1 MSPYAEELA
10 HARLGAIRQLVTAM
24 EATDDPAETRRCAL
38 AIFSAPDPCDLDDE
52 IELVDDEDENEDEDG
67 DGDGDGDQD
76 GDDDD
81 REGTTPLLP
90 STPAPR
96 SAAAPRADR
105 SAAAAASH
113 ASQAPN
119 SASPQP
125 IPLARVHIAP
135 AADVLIEQHRT
146 AHASDLGPPV
156 APALGTPAS
165 KLIARA
171 GLADTPPPDSHRP
184 PNSDLIAVH
193 TNRGSD
199 FTVYG
204 TYSDTM
210 MHIHPPIVR
219 GVPCSAPAPMRK

>member
-52 IELVDDEDENEDEDG
+52 IELVDDEDESEDEDG
-67 DGDGDGDQD
+67 DGDTD

-81 REGTTPLLP
+81 REDTTPDTP
-90 STPAPR
+90 STPLPR
-96 SAAAPRADR
+96 AIAASRADR
-105 SAAAAASH
+105 STTAAASP
-113 ASQAPN
+113 ASLAPN

-125 IPLARVHIAP
+125 VPLARVHIAP
-135 AADVLIEQHRT
+135 ADVLIEQHRT
-146 AHASDLGPPV
+146 AHASDLGPFV

-193 TNRGSD
+193 INRGSD

-210 MHIHPPIVR
+210 MHVHPPVVR

>member
-67 DGDGDGDQD
+67 DGDGNDDRDQD

-81 REGTTPLLP
+81 LDDTTPLPP
-90 STPAPR
+90 STPVPR
-96 SAAAPRADR
+96 SAAAPRAER
-105 SAAAAASH
+105 SVTAAASP

-125 IPLARVHIAP
+125 LPLARAHIAP
-135 AADVLIEQHRT
+135 ADVLIEQHRT
-146 AHASDLGPPV
+146 AHASDLSPPV
-156 APALGTPAS
+156 APALATPAS
-165 KLIARA
+165 QLIARA
-171 GLADTPPPDSHRP
+171 GLADSIVPLDS
-184 PNSDLIAVH
+184 
-193 TNRGSD
+193 
-199 FTVYG
+199 
-204 TYSDTM
+204 
-210 MHIHPPIVR
+210 IVPQILKF
-219 GVPCSAPAPMRK
+219 V